1 LPVRQRFDGGGL
13 AWTYEPPR
21 WRIVMRAAFEAVHLS
36 LPTMLFITFGVWA
49 IESFGQSLLDE
60 DYLTLAGLFV
70 LDSVLIS
77 VAMTLVVVFIKW
89 VTMGRYEPVVK
100 PMWSFWAMRTEACAV
115 LYWGLA
121 GRVLLEHLRGTPFLP
136 WMLRLFG
143 SKFGKGVFMDT
154 TDLTEFDCVKV
165 GDFAAVNAVSALQT
179 HLYEDRVMKVGRVDV
194 GNGVTVGAGST
205 VLYDTHVGDFAQLG
219 PLTIVM
225 KGESI
230 PSHSRWI
237 GAPAQPA
244 PSHARATA
252 RSSREVEEQPSTPPG
267 PKARIS
273 SIILKLAVVGLVGF
287 AAGVFLAPLEPG
299 VRLRATIDEGLKS
312 IPWAHPF

>member
-1 LPVRQRFDGGGL
+1 
-13 AWTYEPPR
+13 
-21 WRIVMRAAFEAVHLS
+21 MRAAFEAVHLS

-77 VAMTLVVVFIKW
+77 VAMTLVVVFLKW

-154 TDLTEFDCVKV
+154 TDITEFDCVKV

-230 PSHSRWI
+230 PPHSKWI

-244 PSHARATA
+244 PSHARVTA
-252 RSSREVEEQPSTPPG
+252 RSSREVEDQPSTPPG
-267 PKARIS
+267 SKARIS

-287 AAGVFLAPLEPG
+287 VAGAFLAPLEPG
-299 VRLRATIDEGLKS
+299 VRFRAAIHEGLKS
-312 IPWAHPF
+312 IPWARPF